1 MISTILVALGL
12 GLQFFSFQRLW
23 AERQGPAAARALF
36 TGQAGWILMALG
48 LAVDSPAARLG
59 AVNLCLQVLILT
71 MPLAALLNRP
81 GRQLTLFSLLAL
93 AQAGC
98 LPFSGF
104 PAYFQTFTPLMGVR
118 QNVQSMGEKLF
129 TGQALIGTVVIFSMI
144 CQTGALGACLM
155 RRMETPDEPS
165 GRLRWPWLNVVLS
178 LAMGLQA
185 GKVSEIILKVMT
197 W

>member
-1 MISTILVALGL
+1 MIPQVLVALGL

-23 AERQGPAAARALF
+23 AERQGDAASRALF
-36 TGQAGWILMALG
+36 LGQAGWILMALG
-48 LAVDSPAARLG
+48 LAVESPAARLG
-59 AVNLCLQVLILT
+59 AVNLCLQVLVLT
-71 MPLAALLNRP
+71 APLAALLKKP

-98 LPFSGF
+98 IPFSGF
-104 PAYFQTFTPLMGVR
+104 PAYFQAFTPLMGVR

-129 TGQALIGTVVIFSMI
+129 TGQALIGTLVIFSMI
-144 CQTGALGACLM
+144 CQTGALGACLL
-155 RRMETPDEPS
+155 RRMENPEDAS
-165 GRLRWPWLNVVLS
+165 GRLRWPWANVALS

-185 GKVSEIILKVMT
+185 GKVSEIILKVIS